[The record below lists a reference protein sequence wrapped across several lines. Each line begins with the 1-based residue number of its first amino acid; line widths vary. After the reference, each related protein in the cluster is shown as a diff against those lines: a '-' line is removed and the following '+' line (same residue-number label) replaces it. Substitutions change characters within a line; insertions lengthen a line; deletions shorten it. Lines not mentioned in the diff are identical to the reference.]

1 MRDNAAAKTVLK
13 LNEMYMTVHAVT
25 RENGNVLE
33 ITIVDRTNINKA
45 RCLISYPDLSA
56 RGIGPK
62 ECSAYISEMMMRLA
76 NELVEKRGK
85 KVE

>member
-1 MRDNAAAKTVLK
+1 MRDDTAAKTVLK

-33 ITIVDRTNINKA
+33 ITVVDRTNINKA

-56 RGIGPK
+56 RGIGVK
-62 ECSAYISEMMMRLA
+62 EYPAYISDMMMRLA

>member
-1 MRDNAAAKTVLK
+1 MRDDTAAKTVLK

-25 RENGNVLE
+25 KENGNVLE

-45 RCLISYPDLSA
+45 KCLISYPDLLES
-56 RGIGPK
+56 GIGIK
-62 ECSAYISEMMMRLA
+62 EHSAYISGMMMRMA
-76 NELVEKRGK
+76 KDLVEKRGK